1 MRLKENL
8 SQSLVQSVVSAK
20 EQNKSEIIYL
30 NEQIDYRDKIIVE
43 LKTKLTEATVEINES
58 ATLIEKLKI
67 DAQKIKKSDKKK
79 EERDLL
85 KKLQNAN
92 EQISKLQV
100 KLNEAEEDAESRSSK
115 VSLDIL
121 NLSDT
126 FFKF

>member
-1 MRLKENL
+1 MIICQIILEEKDKEILRLKENL

-67 DAQKIKKSDKKK
+67 DAQKY
-79 EERDLL
+79 
-85 KKLQNAN
+85 
-92 EQISKLQV
+92 V
-100 KLNEAEEDAESRSSK
+100 Y
-115 VSLDIL
+115 IL
-121 NLSDT
+121 R
-126 FFKF
+126 K

>member
-8 SQSLVQSVVSAK
+8 SQSLVQSVVSVK

-67 DAQKIKKSDKKK
+67 DAQKY
-79 EERDLL
+79 
-85 KKLQNAN
+85 
-92 EQISKLQV
+92 V
-100 KLNEAEEDAESRSSK
+100 Y
-115 VSLDIL
+115 IL
-121 NLSDT
+121 R
-126 FFKF
+126 K

>member
-20 EQNKSEIIYL
+20 EQNKGEIIYL

-67 DAQKIKKSDKKK
+67 DAQKYVYI
-79 EERDLL
+79 L
-85 KKLQNAN
+85 KK
-92 EQISKLQV
+92 
-100 KLNEAEEDAESRSSK
+100 
-115 VSLDIL
+115 
-121 NLSDT
+121 
-126 FFKF
+126 

>member
-1 MRLKENL
+1 MIICQIILEEKDKEILRLKENL

-67 DAQKIKKSDKKK
+67 DAQKYVYI
-79 EERDLL
+79 L
-85 KKLQNAN
+85 KK
-92 EQISKLQV
+92 
-100 KLNEAEEDAESRSSK
+100 
-115 VSLDIL
+115 
-121 NLSDT
+121 
-126 FFKF
+126 